1 LKKPLVKQRKILAMK
16 VGIYPGAFDPIH
28 NGHLAFAEASMR
40 QFTLDKVFFLPEP
53 QPRHKQAVK
62 SFEHRQHMVQLAISH
77 ESRFGL
83 ILVEHQQF
91 TIHETWPSVTARFS
105 DAELYMLLGSDVAHR
120 LSTWPHIDE
129 LIRMAPRFLIAQ
141 RAGKRSEVDDM
152 VKTLKKTTKV
162 PFNYEIVRP
171 GYETHSSRSIRLALK
186 KGEIPGGLAG
196 PVAEYI
202 QAERLYISGAD

>member
-1 LKKPLVKQRKILAMK
+1 MK

-28 NGHLAFAEASMR
+28 NGHIAFAHACIE
-40 QFTLDKVFFLPEP
+40 QFGLDKVFFLPEP
-53 QPRHKQAVK
+53 RPRHKQAVK
-62 SFEHRQHMVQLAISH
+62 AFEHRQHMTQIAIKS
-77 ESRFGL
+77 EARFGL
-83 ILVEHQQF
+83 IIVEQQKF

-105 DAELYMLLGSDVAHR
+105 DADLYMLLGSDVAHR

-141 RAGKRSEVDDM
+141 RSGRRNEVEDM
-152 VKTLKKTTKV
+152 VKTLKKTTKL

-171 GYETHSSRSIRLALK
+171 GYETYSSRSIRLALK
-186 KGEIPGGLAG
+186 KGEIPRGLAG

-202 QAERLYISGAD
+202 RAEKLYISGAD